1 MSKYCSNCGKKL
13 EEDTMFCPKCGESTD
28 EQQQKNQSQQVNN
41 TSQQVTYMKQCPY
54 CMQPIDK
61 TASICPYCRQ
71 KLKGGGCLIP
81 IIIWGFMGIIA
92 IAIFMA
98 ATGRIG
104 VLSKNDLVIQNASGS
119 HNALGV
125 STWEGDLVNR
135 GTTSIENIVI
145 QYTCYNESKEYVGTV
160 QSKIKRIEGNETIHF
175 HATGLVKPEGQV
187 TCESSIKVV
196 SNDEFNKNN

>member
-13 EEDTMFCPKCGESTD
+13 GDDSKFCDKCGESTD
-28 EQQQKNQSQQVNN
+28 KQQVQEQP
-41 TSQQVTYMKQCPY
+41 QQIASMKQCPY
-54 CMQPIDK
+54 CMQTIDK
-61 TASICPYCRQ
+61 NASVCPYCRQ
-71 KLKGGGCLIP
+71 KLKGGGCLIA
-81 IIIWGFMGIIA
+81 IIVWGFMGMLA
-92 IAIFMA
+92 IGIFMA

-104 VLSKNDLVIQNASGS
+104 VLSKNDLVIQNDSGS

-145 QYTCYNESKEYVGTV
+145 RYTCYNESKEYVGTV
-160 QSKIKRIEGNETIHF
+160 QSKIKRIEENETIHF

-187 TCESSIKVV
+187 TCESSIKIV
-196 SNDEFNKNN
+196 STDEFNGN